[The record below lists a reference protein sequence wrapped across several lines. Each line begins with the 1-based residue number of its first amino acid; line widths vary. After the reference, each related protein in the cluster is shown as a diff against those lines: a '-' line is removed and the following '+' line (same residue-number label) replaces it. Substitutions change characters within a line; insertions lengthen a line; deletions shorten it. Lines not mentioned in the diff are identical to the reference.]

1 MYPSGERP
9 LDTGPEVIGLIRF
22 SAFVIR
28 PIEELADRTGA
39 RCEGPPSG
47 WPVEGVLQVL
57 PGIDAELLAGLGE
70 AGQDRQGPS
79 APVRAEEQP
88 DGMTFL

>member
-1 MYPSGERP
+1 MVLLELLRKIRVSLPSVMENGLNELVRLNAPDKLYSSGERP
-9 LDTGPEVIGLIRF
+9 LDACPEVIGLSRF

-47 WPVEGVLQVL
+47 
-57 PGIDAELLAGLGE
+57 
-70 AGQDRQGPS
+70 
-79 APVRAEEQP
+79 
-88 DGMTFL
+88 